1 MISRRLGDLRHS
13 WMWMLISVALWCLL
27 WGGIELK
34 NVLGGLVVAL
44 GVFVL
49 FPMPPTGRE
58 LTLRP
63 VRFTLFVLR
72 FLADCVVS
80 AIQVGYFAL
89 RPGPQPPSSVIAVTM
104 ASRSDFFLTF
114 TGVLCTLIPGSV
126 VVEAQRAT
134 GTLFLH
140 TFNAGTPEAVERA
153 RADVLAQEA
162 RLLWA
167 VGRREVLEEA
177 GLR

>member
-1 MISRRLGDLRHS
+1 MMLRRLKDLHRS
-13 WMWMLISVALWCLL
+13 WLWMLLAVTLWCLL
-27 WGGIELK
+27 WGGVDLK
-34 NVLGGLVVAL
+34 NVLGGLAVAVL
-44 GVFVL
+44 IFLL
-49 FPMPPTGRE
+49 FPMPPTGHE

-72 FLADCVVS
+72 FLADCSIS
-80 AIQVGYFAL
+80 AVQVGYFSV
-89 RPGPQPPSSVIAVTM
+89 RPGPQPPSSVIAVRM

-134 GTLFLH
+134 GMLFLH

-153 RADVLAQEA
+153 REEVLAQEQ

-167 VGRREVLEEA
+167 LGRREVLEEA

>member
-1 MISRRLGDLRHS
+1 MIVRRLVDLRHS
-13 WMWMLISVALWCLL
+13 WLWMLLSVTLWCLL
-27 WGGIELK
+27 WGGVDLK
-34 NVLGGLVVAL
+34 NVLGGLFVAAL
-44 GVFVL
+44 VFVL
-49 FPMPPTGRE
+49 FPMPPTGHE

-72 FLADCVVS
+72 FLGDCVIS
-80 AIQVGYFAL
+80 AMQVGYFSV
-89 RPGPQPPSSVIAVTM
+89 RPGPQPPSSVIAVKM

-134 GTLFLH
+134 GMLFLH
-140 TFNAGTPEAVERA
+140 SFNAGTPEAVEKA
-153 RADVLAQEA
+153 REGVLAQER